1 MIPGVDRGR
10 FNRSST
16 PDSIDWLLQWKAVVT
31 PDVRIDWSVDQL
43 SSTLRSIN
51 LYMKYEPVRQSCR
64 GCNCL
69 CTRTMHL
76 WHWYSHQHPS
86 EPHWW
91 RIRRPISTSHD
102 PKMFGLIILG
112 STTIIVA
119 LLLLILVL
127 LLLLLLLL
135 QERHAFPTL
144 AGSLLM
150 STNPNGGFLVVAC
163 ESQLCVALLL
173 PNPTAKASHL
183 TISYPT
189 YDSSH
194 HS

>member
-1 MIPGVDRGR
+1 MIPGVEASSIEVVLLTRLVIAVKGSDTR
-10 FNRSST
+10 FE
-16 PDSIDWLLQWKAVVT
+16 DWLIGRSAVQHT
-31 PDVRIDWSVDQL
+31 TIDQL
-43 SSTLRSIN
+43 VHMR
-51 LYMKYEPVRQSCR
+51 PVRQSSR

-69 CTRTMHL
+69 CTLTMHL

-102 PKMFGLIILG
+102 PKRFGLIQLG
-112 STTIIVA
+112 TTIIVA
-119 LLLLILVL
+119 LLLLI